1 MKKFLRYLVV
11 IFLMGAVLFPINNL
25 IAGNEDRSGEAGAS
39 ELLINP
45 WARSSGWGGVNTAGV
60 RGVEAM
66 FLNIAGTAFTPKT
79 ELVFC
84 HTNWLKGADINIY
97 SFGLTQKIGESG
109 VLGLGV
115 MSMSFGDIPI
125 TTVSLPE
132 GGIGTFS
139 PSLMNIALSY
149 SRVFS
154 NSIYGGMQ
162 IKIISENISD
172 MTASGFAID
181 AGIQYVTGETENVK
195 FGITL
200 KNWGPTM
207 KFSGDGLSIRTLLP
221 GQESQ
226 FTLEQRASSYQLPS
240 QLNIGFTYDINF
252 PGNSRLSFSGNF
264 NSNAFT
270 KDQLTAGMEFSLKSY
285 LMIRGAYTYE
295 EGITDNS
302 KRSTVFTG
310 PSAGITVQVP
320 LNKEEGTNFSVDYS
334 FTSTDPFSGVHRIGA
349 RFNF

>member
-11 IFLMGAVLFPINNL
+11 IFLMGAMIFPVNNL

-66 FLNIAGTAFTPKT
+66 FLNIAGTAFTTKT
-79 ELVFC
+79 ELAFS

-125 TTVSLPE
+125 TTVELPE

-172 MTASGFAID
+172 MTATGFAID

-207 KFSGDGLSIRTLLP
+207 KFSGDGL
-221 GQESQ
+221 
-226 FTLEQRASSYQLPS
+226 A
-240 QLNIGFTYDINF
+240 
-252 PGNSRLSFSGNF
+252 
-264 NSNAFT
+264 
-270 KDQLTAGMEFSLKSY
+270 
-285 LMIRGAYTYE
+285 
-295 EGITDNS
+295 
-302 KRSTVFTG
+302 
-310 PSAGITVQVP
+310 
-320 LNKEEGTNFSVDYS
+320 
-334 FTSTDPFSGVHRIGA
+334 
-349 RFNF
+349 